1 MNEEEELSRLERLAK
16 STMDYILNS
25 LERRALSWKN
35 KKYYKD
41 ITLSNSSSIQ
51 MPFLRILGASFT
63 FSATVESLIISK
75 YNKISGV

>member
-35 KKYYKD
+35 KKYYKYEKCYLYD
-41 ITLSNSSSIQ
+41 Y
-51 MPFLRILGASFT
+51 
-63 FSATVESLIISK
+63 K
-75 YNKISGV
+75 